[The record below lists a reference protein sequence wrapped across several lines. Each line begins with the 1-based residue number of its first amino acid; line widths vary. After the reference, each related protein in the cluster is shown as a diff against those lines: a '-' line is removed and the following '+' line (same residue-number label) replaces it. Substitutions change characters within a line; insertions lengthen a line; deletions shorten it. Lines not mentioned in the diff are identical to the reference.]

1 MAEKIRKKLR
11 FRKLTPM
18 LVFGYLLSSFI
29 PLIILTV
36 VIYAASSRQL
46 HLSALEFATATTSQI
61 IENLDAQYDDYD
73 RITKSVLY
81 DRELLT
87 ALTETEDIT
96 VSGRAERK
104 EQMRQLLMKV
114 KTLQP
119 RLANVMFL
127 MTDGKVV
134 TYNEQ
139 GLMVQDELL
148 TGTDWM
154 KRILSSDQTLQ
165 FSEVHD
171 QHYLVGRIQTQVIT
185 VSRKIYDYHHHYV
198 GILLMDLDAGDL
210 FTLGK
215 EFAAMRSRY
224 SMRINVS
231 SANGLPVYDSDMA
244 AGLISPGELAAALSS
259 PDYSWDTEDAVV
271 YTQQSPKTNLLVHV
285 VIPRRQLLTRISLVR
300 TTAGGAF
307 LLCLLMIA
315 LFSLF
320 FSRSLN
326 RPIQMIRKQMSDA
339 EEGNYQEIALMPST
353 EELRDLVVSYN
364 HMIFRIRSLIED
376 VYEAEIRQRDA
387 QYLALQT
394 QINPHMLYNTLEA
407 IRMKAM
413 MQGADDVADMVK
425 ILSRMF
431 RSVLSQG
438 QNQTHTL
445 ADEIEYARTFLQIQN
460 IRKPDMFFLSVEIPD
475 SLMSIPVIPVVI
487 QPVVENS
494 VRHGFRGL
502 AYPLHIRIRGEK
514 DEDGLHIYVSDD
526 GKGMSAEEIR
536 EKNRPLLDR
545 RIPGAYPDSG
555 PGSDREDDHGI
566 GLVNVRDRLK
576 LYYGEEARICFS
588 GEPEADASAG
598 SAYRLTVELFIP
610 EEKGAETP

>member
-1 MAEKIRKKLR
+1 MERIRGKLR
-11 FRKLTPM
+11 LRKLTAR

-36 VIYAASSRQL
+36 TIYAVSSRQL
-46 HLSALEFATATTSQI
+46 QLSAMEFATATTSQI
-61 IENLDAQYDDYD
+61 IENLDAQYDEYD
-73 RITKSVLY
+73 RITKSLLY

-87 ALTETEDIT
+87 ALTKTEDIT
-96 VSGRAERK
+96 VSGRAERN
-104 EQMRQLLMKV
+104 EQLRMLLMKV

-119 RLANVMFL
+119 RLVNVMFL
-127 MTDGKVV
+127 MTTGEIL

-139 GLMVQDELL
+139 GLVVRKELL
-148 TGTDWM
+148 TGAEWM
-154 KRILSSDQTLQ
+154 QRILRSEETIQ

-210 FTLGK
+210 FTLGE
-215 EFAAMRSRY
+215 EFAATRSRY
-224 SMRINVS
+224 NMRINVS
-231 SANGLPVYDSDMA
+231 SINGLPVYDSNMA
-244 AGLISPGELAAALSS
+244 AGLISPEELAAQLSSGELA
-259 PDYSWDTEDAVV
+259 WDTGDAVV
-271 YTQQSPKTNLLVHV
+271 YTQQSLKTNLLVRV
-285 VIPRRQLLTRISLVR
+285 VIPRSQLLTRISLVR
-300 TTAGGAF
+300 AVAAGAF
-307 LLCLLMIA
+307 LLCLLMIV

-320 FSRSLN
+320 LSHSLN
-326 RPIQMIRKQMSDA
+326 RPIQLIRKRMSDA
-339 EEGNYQEIALMPST
+339 EQGNYQEIALRPST
-353 EELRDLVVSYN
+353 EELCDLVDSYN
-364 HMIFRIRSLIED
+364 HMIFRIRCLIED
-376 VYEAEIRQRDA
+376 VYVAEIRQRDA

-438 QNQTHTL
+438 SGQTHTL
-445 ADEIEYARTFLQIQN
+445 SDEIEYARTFLQIQN

-487 QPVVENS
+487 QPVVENA

-502 AYPLHIRIRGEK
+502 AYPLHIRIRGK
-514 DEDGLHIYVSDD
+514 RDADGLTLSVSDD
-526 GKGMSAEEIR
+526 GKGMTPEAIRDRNRELMEERIAGADQDIR
-536 EKNRPLLDR
+536 
-545 RIPGAYPDSG
+545 PDSTA
-555 PGSDREDDHGI
+555 PEEDHGI
-566 GLVNVRDRLK
+566 GLINVRDRLK
-576 LYYGEEARICFS
+576 LYYGEKAGIRFS
-588 GEPEADASAG
+588 RVPDSDPSAEY
-598 SAYRLTVELFIP
+598 AYVLTVELFIP
-610 EEKGAETP
+610 EKKGAEAP